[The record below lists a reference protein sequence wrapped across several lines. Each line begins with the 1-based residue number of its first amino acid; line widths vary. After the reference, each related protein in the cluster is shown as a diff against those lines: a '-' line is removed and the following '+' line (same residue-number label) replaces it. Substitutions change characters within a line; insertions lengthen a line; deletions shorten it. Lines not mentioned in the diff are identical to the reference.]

1 MGQVSGVVTVEE
13 KATVICPVPKAG
25 VRVRNFFAG
34 SPVVWLGGPDVT
46 AGDGY
51 PLEPGGPAE
60 QVTGISPVVAV
71 AVVPAPPGDAEPA
84 ALYGCKESGTAR
96 VAWMLAAL

>member
-13 KATVICPVPKAG
+13 KATVICPVPKPG
-25 VRVRNFFAG
+25 VRIRNFFQDA
-34 SPVVWLGGPDVT
+34 PVVWLGGPDVT

-60 QVTGISPVVAV
+60 QVTGTKPTET
-71 AVVPAPPGDAEPA
+71 AVVPAPPEDLEPA
-84 ALYGCKESGTAR
+84 ALYGCTESGSAR

>member
-1 MGQVSGVVTVEE
+1 MGSVSGVVTVGK
-13 KATVICPVPKAG
+13 KAVPLCAVPKAG
-25 VRVRNFFAG
+25 VRIRNFSQD

-46 AGDGY
+46 AEDGY

-60 QVTGISPVVAV
+60 QVTGTKPTET
-71 AVVPAPPGDAEPA
+71 AVVPAPPVDLEPA
-84 ALYGCKESGTAR
+84 ALYGCTESGTAR

>member
-1 MGQVSGVVTVEE
+1 MGQASGVATAGT
-13 KATVICPVPKAG
+13 KAAVICAVPRAG
-25 VRVRNFFAG
+25 VRVRNFLAD

-60 QVTGISPVVAV
+60 QVTGISPSVAA

-84 ALYGCKESGTAR
+84 ALYGCTESGTAR